1 MIGNCCA
8 QQDQNMVTN
17 HQGGFLLD
25 PLPTEDPEPS
35 STPVFL
41 EEPQDASVVGKKP
54 ATLSCKARHALQ
66 VYFECNGRLAENRQ
80 HSMQQYVNPMSGV
93 RQVEVSVDVTRGDVE
108 KILAGDIYS
117 CYCFAWSS
125 TGRIKS
131 RKAIV
136 SLSPIDHHSWKI
148 SKPQLRPFPNLESS
162 NHCPSFFINIDMSQT
177 TYLKPASSCC

>member
-1 MIGNCCA
+1 MHLGSNFFPSLFKLFLFLMSHSVA
-8 QQDQNMVTN
+8 FHLSRV
-17 HQGGFLLD
+17 GGFLLD

-66 VYFECNGRLAENRQ
+66 VYFECNGRLAEHRQ

-108 KILAGDIYS
+108 KILAGDIFS

-136 SLSPIDHHSWKI
+136 SLSLEKIDEKCGI
-148 SKPQLRPFPNLESS
+148 RIGMGYPL
-162 NHCPSFFINIDMSQT
+162 
-177 TYLKPASSCC
+177 YLL

>member
-1 MIGNCCA
+1 
-8 QQDQNMVTN
+8 MVRSKMVLRNNSKLHMCFCTCGDYF
-17 HQGGFLLD
+17 HKDADHSCGFLLD

-66 VYFECNGRLAENRQ
+66 VYFECNGRLAEHRQ

-108 KILAGDIYS
+108 KILAGDIFS

-136 SLSPIDHHSWKI
+136 SLSC
-148 SKPQLRPFPNLESS
+148 E
-162 NHCPSFFINIDMSQT
+162 
-177 TYLKPASSCC
+177 YL